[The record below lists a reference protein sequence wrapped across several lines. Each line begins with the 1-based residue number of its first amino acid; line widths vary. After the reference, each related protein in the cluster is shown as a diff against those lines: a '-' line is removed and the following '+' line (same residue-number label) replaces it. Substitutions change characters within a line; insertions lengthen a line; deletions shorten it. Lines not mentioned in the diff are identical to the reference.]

1 MKTKHEATLSHLM
14 MPDPERDH
22 IFGNPHG
29 DVMLLEYGDYECP
42 YCAEA
47 HDAIMQLAELL
58 GDRLCYAYRHFP
70 LINKHQNAVSA
81 ALAAE
86 AAADRKEF
94 WEVHELLFENQ
105 ESLDA
110 LDTIIEAAGF
120 DAERI
125 MKAVKSGAH
134 KERVTEDREMGKH
147 AGVEGTPTIF
157 INGQLY
163 EGDFDPEEMLEVIE
177 ENG

>member
-58 GDRLCYAYRHFP
+58 GDRFCYAYRHYP
-70 LINKHQNAVSA
+70 LINKHANAVSA

-86 AAADRKEF
+86 AAADKNEF

-105 ESLDA
+105 NSLDE
-110 LDTIIEAAGF
+110 LEGILEAGGF

-125 MKAVKSGAH
+125 MKDVRSGKH
-134 KERVTEDREMGKH
+134 KDRVSEDREMGTQ

-163 EGDFDPEEMLEVIE
+163 EGDFDPEEMLDVIGE
-177 ENG
+177 

>member
-1 MKTKHEATLSHLM
+1 MKTKSAATLALTT
-14 MPDPERDH
+14 PDPERDH
-22 IFGNPHG
+22 IFGNPEG
-29 DVMLLEYGDYECP
+29 EVMVLEYGDYECP

-110 LDTIIEAAGF
+110 LDTIIEAGGY
-120 DAERI
+120 DADRI
-125 MKAVKSGAH
+125 MKAVKSGEH
-134 KERVTEDREMGKH
+134 KERVTEDREMGKQ

-157 INGQLY
+157 INGKLY
-163 EGDFDPEEMLEVIE
+163 EGEFDPEEMLEVIE
-177 ENG
+177 ENS

>member
-22 IFGNPHG
+22 IYGNPDG
-29 DVMLLEYGDYECP
+29 EVMLLEYGDYECP

-70 LINKHQNAVSA
+70 LINKHPNAVSA

-86 AAADRKEF
+86 AAGAKNEF
-94 WEVHELLFENQ
+94 WEMHELLFENQ
-105 ESLDA
+105 NSLDE
-110 LDTIIEAAGF
+110 LEMIVEAGGF

-125 MKAVKSGAH
+125 MKSVKSGAN
-134 KERVTEDREMGKH
+134 KDRVSEDREMGLH

-163 EGDFDPEEMLEVIE
+163 EGEFDPEEMLEQIGE
-177 ENG
+177 

>member
-1 MKTKHEATLSHLM
+1 MKAKNEATVAHLM

-22 IFGNPHG
+22 IYGNPDG
-29 DVMLLEYGDYECP
+29 DILLLEYGDYECP

-70 LINKHQNAVSA
+70 LINKHANAVSA

-86 AAADRKEF
+86 AAGERGEF
-94 WEVHELLFENQ
+94 WQVHELLFENQ
-105 ESLDA
+105 ESLDDLELV
-110 LDTIIEAAGF
+110 LDAGGYNVQKIIQ
-120 DAERI
+120 
-125 MKAVKSGAH
+125 AVKAGAH
-134 KERVTEDREMGKH
+134 KDRVTEDRDMGKH

-163 EGDFDPEEMLEVIE
+163 EGEFDPEEMLEAIGE
-177 ENG
+177 

>member
-58 GDRLCYAYRHFP
+58 ADRLCYAYRHYP
-70 LINKHQNAVSA
+70 LINKHPNAVSA

-86 AAADRKEF
+86 AAAEKNEF

-105 ESLDA
+105 NA
-110 LDTIIEAAGF
+110 LDELEGVLEAGGF
-120 DAERI
+120 DSERI
-125 MKAVKSGAH
+125 MKAVRSGKH
-134 KERVTEDREMGKH
+134 KDRVSEDREMGTH

-163 EGDFDPEEMLEVIE
+163 EGDFDPEEMLDEIGE
-177 ENG
+177 

>member
-1 MKTKHEATLSHLM
+1 MKTKHEATMSHLTV
-14 MPDPERDH
+14 PDPERDH
-22 IFGNPHG
+22 IFGNAEG

-58 GDRLCYAYRHFP
+58 GNRLCYAYRHFP
-70 LINKHQNAVSA
+70 LINKHPDAVPA

-86 AAADRKEF
+86 AAGDANEF
-94 WEVHELLFENQ
+94 WEVHDLLFENQ
-105 ESLDA
+105 DSLEQ
-110 LDTIIEAAGF
+110 LETLLEAGGF
-120 DAERI
+120 DSERI
-125 MKAVKSGAH
+125 MKAVKAGKH
-134 KERVTEDREMGKH
+134 KERVTEDRDMGKH

-163 EGDFDPEEMLEVIE
+163 EGDFDPEEMLEQIGE
-177 ENG
+177 

>member
-1 MKTKHEATLSHLM
+1 MKTKTEATLSLTT
-14 MPDPERDH
+14 PDPERDH
-22 IFGNPHG
+22 IFGSPHG
-29 DVMLLEYGDYECP
+29 DVMVLEYGDYECP

-70 LINKHQNAVSA
+70 LINKHANAVSA

-86 AAADRKEF
+86 AAAERKEF

-110 LDTIIEAAGF
+110 LETIIEAGGF
-120 DAERI
+120 DSDRI

-177 ENG
+177 ENS